1 MYFTKDWRRPR
12 PVIRDAMEEEDQSP
26 DVVEQT
32 PAWPSPEPTYGCLV
46 CGKLPSPGS
55 KHQKCARCHCAT
67 YCSRDCQLKD
77 YNEGGHKAT
86 CKVLKKLWDEKKSL
100 EAELYALESPV
111 EVGNFFHEL
120 PPTDAKTLT
129 SKYYICLLNIVQILA
144 REEGWRMTKT
154 DYYHRPDGSAGNP
167 LALRMALDVGLD
179 LLHLERGDLRARL
192 LIPPIYMELGM
203 LQEAYDYLKFW
214 IQPEATEM
222 IMDLVTME
230 ISAEEAMTKPFLDLQ
245 DEDMTESPETWIDFD
260 MLYTSCGM
268 VFELALLKLKVAQQ
282 YEGKIADELKRQVRL
297 LLSAVHKLNPHLL
310 PPLGKWDASSGEPA
324 AVQELLMQQRPGSDL
339 QCRMGNAGGRSLE
352 EAVSIWQRDMVICH
366 GDEEVMKSLAS
377 FCSNVDDNLVELP
390 NQIDDA
396 DGKMRE
402 EAEALAARLQREQPT
417 LSADGIMMHPEMAA
431 LMAKHLQ
438 QSRGADNAE

>member
-1 MYFTKDWRRPR
+1 
-12 PVIRDAMEEEDQSP
+12 
-26 DVVEQT
+26 
-32 PAWPSPEPTYGCLV
+32 
-46 CGKLPSPGS
+46 
-55 KHQKCARCHCAT
+55 
-67 YCSRDCQLKD
+67 
-77 YNEGGHKAT
+77 
-86 CKVLKKLWDEKKSL
+86 
-100 EAELYALESPV
+100 
-111 EVGNFFHEL
+111 
-120 PPTDAKTLT
+120 
-129 SKYYICLLNIVQILA
+129 
-144 REEGWRMTKT
+144 MTKT
-154 DYYHRPDGSAGNP
+154 DYYHRPGGGSAGNP
-167 LALRMALDVGLD
+167 LALRVALDIGLD
-179 LLHLERGDLRARL
+179 LLYLERGDLRARL

-324 AVQELLMQQRPGSDL
+324 AVQELLMQQRPGFDL

-366 GDEEVMKSLAS
+366 GDEEVMTSLAS
-377 FCSNVDDNLVELP
+377 FCSNIDDNLVELP

-417 LSADGIMMHPEMAA
+417 LSADGIMMHPEMAT

-438 QSRGADNAE
+438 QSQGAANAE